1 MILPFLIVS
10 VTFDKYFIF
19 VNAYRRKGV
28 LSLIYYL
35 CAIFT
40 TISAAVSFGFS
51 IEAYSAAKRQSS
63 TSLTTAKYAISR
75 SLALLVVAIGLVFFI
90 SHPYLIALATAMT
103 LVQLFDGVIG
113 LKISR
118 FKTIGPL
125 LTALINAILL
135 LLLIK

>member
-1 MILPFLIVS
+1 M
-10 VTFDKYFIF
+10 
-19 VNAYRRKGV
+19 
-28 LSLIYYL
+28 IYYL

-51 IEAYSAAKRQSS
+51 MEAYSAAKRQFSA
-63 TSLTTAKYAISR
+63 SLTTAKYAISR
-75 SLALLVVAIGLVFFI
+75 SLALLIVAIGLVFFV